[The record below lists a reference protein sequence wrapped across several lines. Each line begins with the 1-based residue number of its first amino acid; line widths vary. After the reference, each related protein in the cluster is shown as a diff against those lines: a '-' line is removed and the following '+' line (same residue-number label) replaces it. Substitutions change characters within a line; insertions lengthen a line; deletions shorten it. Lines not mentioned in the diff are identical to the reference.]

1 MMNRKLVKNVLLYF
15 LFFLISMGLFT
26 SGLHQ
31 VTIHNNLGPDF
42 YIFWN
47 AGRTLLIDGQ
57 NPYSDEVA
65 REVQMAVWQRPAL
78 PEEDQLAFAYQPH
91 ALLAVLPTI
100 WMSYDWAQAFWI
112 SFLILTTISTFLLVF
127 KDKKFWF
134 ALLALFY
141 YPFFFGI
148 IIGNFVILI
157 TSILLLFFVVVML
170 QKQSQ
175 IITQVIFGILL
186 AWACVKPQFI
196 WLYMI
201 LVVVYSLKNRL
212 WPFLISLSM
221 GFIGFHIVSF
231 LMYPNWVSDWLS
243 RLNKYAAYNDSLPNL
258 TNYAANFL
266 PSNIASWL
274 SMTILGIIILLT
286 IYLFYRWW
294 QSKMELV
301 VLLVWCGLVV
311 FLVHPT
317 VVSYEQTAFLIPF
330 VIWLTIEE
338 SERPSR
344 KAILFW
350 AGGAVLTWIAY
361 LLGRASN
368 HVIIDAVPFL
378 AYLFWA
384 GWIFRAYFFPG
395 KRQLQP
401 SIAED

>member
-1 MMNRKLVKNVLLYF
+1 MMNRKLIKNLLLYF
-15 LFFLISMGLFT
+15 LLFLTSLGLFT
-26 SGLHQ
+26 IGLHQ
-31 VTIHNNLGPDF
+31 VTLHNNLGPDF

-47 AGRTLLIDGQ
+47 AGRALFINGQ

-112 SFLILTTISTFLLVF
+112 SFLILTTISTFLLIF

-134 ALLALFY
+134 ALLVLFY

-148 IIGNFVILI
+148 VIGNFVILI
-157 TSILLLFFVVVML
+157 TSFLLLFIVVVML

-175 IITQVIFGILL
+175 PLPQVIFGILL

-201 LVVVYSLKNRL
+201 MIVVYSLKNRL
-212 WPFLISLSM
+212 WPFLISLSTSFT
-221 GFIGFHIVSF
+221 GLHILSF

-243 RLNKYAAYNDSLPNL
+243 RLNKYASYNDSLPNL
-258 TNYAANFL
+258 TNYLANFL
-266 PSNIASWL
+266 PSINLSWL
-274 SMTILGIIILLT
+274 SMLILGIMILLT
-286 IYLFYRWW
+286 GYLFYRWW
-294 QSKMELV
+294 QSHLELV
-301 VLLVWCGLVV
+301 VLLIWCGLVV

-317 VVSYEQTAFLIPF
+317 IVSYEQTAFLIPF
-330 VIWLTIEE
+330 VIWLSIEE
-338 SERPSR
+338 SKQLSR

-350 AGGAVLTWIAY
+350 VGGAILTWTAY
-361 LLGRASN
+361 FLGRASN
-368 HVIIDAVPFL
+368 HVIVDALPFL
-378 AYLFWA
+378 VYLIWA
-384 GWIFRAYFFPG
+384 GWIFRTYFFTG

-401 SIAED
+401 AIAKD